1 MNEQVMNMFDKNN
14 YPLGVGGWILG
25 EFGIDMYTLLYLKWI
40 TGFPWW
46 SSKRLRVKFV
56 SSSSHS
62 KN

>member
-14 YPLGVGGWILG
+14 CPLGVGGGILG

-46 SSKRLRVKFV
+46 SSG
-56 SSSSHS
+56 
-62 KN
+62 